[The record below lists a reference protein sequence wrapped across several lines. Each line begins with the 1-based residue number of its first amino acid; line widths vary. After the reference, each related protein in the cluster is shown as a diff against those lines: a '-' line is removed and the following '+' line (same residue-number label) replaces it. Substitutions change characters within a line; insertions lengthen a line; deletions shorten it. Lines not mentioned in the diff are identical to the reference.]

1 MNLFWRY
8 LVLWC
13 QTIGRLVP
21 HNIFCFKPPHRLS
34 FKSRWGFSEHRCSGR
49 DPGSTFADLVSWR
62 AADWKNQQLRRT
74 TPKRHCFFDDG
85 RVEVNICA
93 IESISKIQ
101 MDTGL
106 QKCPHASEKD
116 KVWGLVLTNASQ
128 IIAIFSYFWI
138 CHFNS
143 FSQFSLM
150 VLDTRLD
157 SLCNDPSGRLHIM
170 YMFCLT

>member
-1 MNLFWRY
+1 MVDWCLTIFSVSNRLIDSALKAGGVSQSIDA
-8 LVLWC
+8 LVEILDQHL
-13 QTIGRLVP
+13 QTWSHDELLTGKISSFAAL
-21 HNIFCFKPPHRLS
+21 RLS
-34 FKSRWGFSEHRCSGR
+34 
-49 DPGSTFADLVSWR
+49 DIV
-62 AADWKNQQLRRT
+62 
-74 TPKRHCFFDDG
+74 FFDDG